1 LIKRTFILRGPKK
14 CKSANKYILSNSHF
28 RAFKF
33 NFLDF
38 KGDFFDSKLIF
49 FDLKVEKVEF
59 KVGFFDFELD
69 FFDFELDFFD
79 FELDFFELKGVL
91 TTAKSDRNKMEGGG
105 NKLRRPKKAVVIGK
119 SDDNG
124 NKPDV

>member
-1 LIKRTFILRGPKK
+1 
-14 CKSANKYILSNSHF
+14 LSNSDF

-33 NFLDF
+33 NFIGF

-49 FDLKVEKVEF
+49 FDFKVEKVEF

-69 FFDFELDFFD
+69 FFDFEINFFD
-79 FELDFFELKGVL
+79 LKGVL
-91 TTAKSDRNKMEGGG
+91 TTAKSDRNKMEGAG
-105 NKLRRPKKAVVIGK
+105 NKLRSQKKAVVIGK

-124 NKPDV
+124 NLT